1 MFGASRRAG
10 RRRGGAGGHPT
21 VRVGHDR
28 RAWGAGV
35 AGALLVGLAGSTVV
49 RIQRIRRT
57 AARHA
62 HDLDTSGTVG
72 EGLGEPVRLV
82 VLGDSAARGFGL
94 PEASSAFPQQVAR
107 RLAAAT
113 GRRVAVGSHA
123 TDGHRTADVLAEQ
136 VPLLRADAP
145 DAVVVSVGVND
156 VVGRTPRGVLATA
169 TEQLLRGVEAAA
181 DGAVVVF
188 VPCPDLGAA
197 PGFGRALGTVV
208 GWRCRRVAA
217 IQLAVAGRLGVATV
231 PLPRPDATMFG
242 VDGFHPGASGH
253 AAMAAGVADALV
265 DRAADVLASPEPA

>member
-1 MFGASRRAG
+1 MLRFRDTRRAG
-10 RRRGGAGGHPT
+10 R
-21 VRVGHDR
+21 
-28 RAWGAGV
+28 V
-35 AGALLVGLAGSTVV
+35 AGAALAILTGATVV

-57 AARHA
+57 AAQHA

-72 EGLGEPVRLV
+72 EGLGAPVRLV

-94 PEASSAFPQQVAR
+94 AEASSAFPQQVAR

-113 GRRVAVGSHA
+113 GRRVAVTSHA

-136 VPLLRADAP
+136 VPTLRAAAP

-156 VVGRTPRGVLATA
+156 VVGRTRRDVLADG
-169 TEQLLRGVEAAA
+169 TERLLRAVVSAA

-188 VPCPDLGAA
+188 VPCPDLGSA
-197 PGFGRALGTVV
+197 PGFGRALGAVV

-217 IQLAVAGRLGVATV
+217 TQRAVADRLGVATV

-253 AAMAAGVADALV
+253 AAMAAVVADALV
-265 DRAADVLASPEPA
+265 ARAADVLASPEPA